1 MADVT
6 TEPRGEI
13 KVRQHG
19 WLAKTLHWG
28 FVAVLAYAIYKQ
40 VDDVTQLQ
48 DTALLQ
54 FEMIFAGA
62 FLVLLALRFLY
73 MRAMGGSAVPDDAPA
88 GFKRMVKLGHLAIY
102 ASIGT
107 IAASGIAIGA
117 LYGLG
122 ITTGPLMG
130 VALGLHE
137 VSVMASY
144 VIVAGHVLAAIFHR
158 LKGDGIWSSMV
169 PVWTEKR

>member
-1 MADVT
+1 MMTAVT
-6 TEPRGEI
+6 TNTDTKP
-13 KVRQHG
+13 VRTHG
-19 WLAKTLHWG
+19 WLARTFHWG

-40 VDDVTQLQ
+40 VDNVTQLQ

-62 FLVLLALRFLY
+62 FLGLLALRFFY
-73 MRAMGGSAVPDDAPA
+73 MRAMGGSAVPDDAPTA
-88 GFKRMVKLGHLAIY
+88 FKRLVRLGHLAIY

-107 IAASGIAIGA
+107 IAASGLAIGA

-122 ITTGPLMG
+122 ITAGPLMAM
-130 VALGLHE
+130 ALGLHE
-137 VSVMASY
+137 ASVTASY
-144 VIVAGHVLAAIFHR
+144 LIVAGHVIAAIFHR

-169 PVWTEKR
+169 PIWTERR